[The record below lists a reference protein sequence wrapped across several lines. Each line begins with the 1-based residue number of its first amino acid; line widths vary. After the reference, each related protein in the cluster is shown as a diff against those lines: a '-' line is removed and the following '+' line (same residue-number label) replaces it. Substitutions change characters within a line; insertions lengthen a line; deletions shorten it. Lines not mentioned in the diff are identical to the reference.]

1 MTAKK
6 EKAPISPAPIDPA
19 PTVDELMAQAAPEL
33 EAELQQGEPQ
43 PEPELQAVAAAVA
56 AEVEIPL
63 EALVEL
69 VFVDAAGER
78 FRMEPWSPRGHY
90 ILRPAY

>member
-43 PEPELQAVAAAVA
+43 PEPELQAGP
-56 AEVEIPL
+56 VEIPL